1 MNSKIKICVVGGG
14 NWGKN
19 HINTL
24 NKLGNLSGIVDSS
37 KEIIQLNKERYPNCK
52 CFSTIEDSF
61 NYDFDGYIVATP
73 TLTHYKL
80 AKKIIK
86 HGKPVLVEKP
96 FTLSLDDAIDLN
108 DYAKSKNINIYVGHL
123 LLFHPAYL
131 KIKEMIDSGLLG
143 KVQYIYSN
151 RLNLGKIRKDENVFW
166 SFAPHDIAL
175 LQFFINS
182 FPEKIIS
189 EGSAVIRE
197 GVHDTTITSLKYP
210 NNIMCHIFVSWLHPY
225 KEHKFIIVGSKGMI
239 SYEDSSEEKPL
250 IFYDKKIDWID
261 GDSIPLSGEVKLIN
275 YSQGLALDNQLSYFI
290 NTLHKSSIN
299 KINGD
304 SAVDVIKILDIAS
317 RNLKNK

>member
-1 MNSKIKICVVGGG
+1 MVGGG

-37 KEIIQLNKERYPNCK
+37 KEIIQLNKDRYPNCK

-96 FTLSLDDAIDLN
+96 FTLSLDDALDLN

-182 FPEKIIS
+182 FPENSVQQTLCFQARCKKNTDDS
-189 EGSAVIRE
+189 VKCQLHLAS
-197 GVHDTTITSLKYP
+197 S
-210 NNIMCHIFVSWLHPY
+210 HIGGHSNHRCLHQSSW
-225 KEHKFIIVGSKGMI
+225 K
-239 SYEDSSEEKPL
+239 D
-250 IFYDKKIDWID
+250 
-261 GDSIPLSGEVKLIN
+261 LSNV
-275 YSQGLALDNQLSYFI
+275 
-290 NTLHKSSIN
+290 
-299 KINGD
+299 
-304 SAVDVIKILDIAS
+304 
-317 RNLKNK
+317 

>member
-73 TLTHYKL
+73 PVTHHKI

-143 KVQYIYSN
+143 KIQYIYSN

-304 SAVDVIKILDIAS
+304 NAVDVIKILDIAS